1 MTRPLPPRAG
11 RRALTVVAVIAALVL
26 AACTDDTTAEP
37 SPTGP
42 PYPVADITPLE
53 PALDATAPFEDHP
66 AVQVLRT
73 TSMIGAWAIMTDDWE
88 FAQYTQYVDP
98 ADARSFRPA
107 PSDYRW
113 VAIGPSPQVIVSVTD
128 NPDGSSTVRTCG
140 YATDEVS
147 KDTGEPRE
155 YDGTSRQGLL
165 VDTTLSPLTEAEIAH
180 LTDLG
185 LDPPAL
191 WARDS
196 HPLYGVDCDPSAATV
211 QHFTDWREHAPIGHY
226 S

>member
-1 MTRPLPPRAG
+1 
-11 RRALTVVAVIAALVL
+11 VAVIAALVL

-42 PYPVADITPLE
+42 PYPVADIAPLE

-73 TSMIGAWAIMTDDWE
+73 TSMIGAWAALTDTRE
-88 FAQYTQYVDP
+88 FAQFTQYFDP
-98 ADARSFRPA
+98 ARGLDHRPTHDSYQWVATGPA
-107 PSDYRW
+107 PR
-113 VAIGPSPQVIVSVTD
+113 VILSVTD
-128 NPDGSSTVRTCG
+128 ESDGSTVVRYCSYT
-140 YATDEVS
+140 TDEVS
-147 KDTGEPRE
+147 KDTGEPRK
-155 YDGTSRQGLL
+155 YVSAQRQGLI
-165 VDTTLSPLTEAEIAH
+165 VDTTLSPLTEAEIAR

-191 WARDS
+191 WARDN
-196 HPLYGVDCDPSAATV
+196 HPVYGVDCDPSAATV